1 MIDKLLKRKETVG
14 FFCFIIGFG
23 FVVMLFHRPIS
34 SQVSLALSPAEFDDK
49 EVRVD
54 GKCYK
59 YRVED
64 ASCEITSTK

>member
-14 FFCFIIGFG
+14 LFGFIIGFG
-23 FVVMLFHRPIS
+23 LVVMMLHHPIKS
-34 SQVSLALSPAEFDDK
+34 ERMLALSPDKFEGK
-49 EVRVD
+49 EVKAD

-64 ASCEITSTK
+64 ASCEITSSK

>member
-14 FFCFIIGFG
+14 FFAFLIGFG
-23 FVVMLFHRPIS
+23 LVVMALHRPIS
-34 SQVSLALSPAEFDDK
+34 SQRVLAMSPADFEDK
-49 EVRVD
+49 VVKAD

-64 ASCEITSTK
+64 ASCEITSSK

>member
-1 MIDKLLKRKETVG
+1 MEKILRNPKSQNMFAFL
-14 FFCFIIGFG
+14 IGFG
-23 FVVMLFHRPIS
+23 IVVMLFHRPIPIKTVLGIDPS
-34 SQVSLALSPAEFDDK
+34 KLDS

-64 ASCEITSTK
+64 CKCDL

>member
-14 FFCFIIGFG
+14 FFAFIIGFG
-23 FVVMLFHRPIS
+23 IVVMLLHHPIKTEK
-34 SQVSLALSPAEFDDK
+34 VLAITPDRFEGR
-49 EVRVD
+49 EVKAD

-64 ASCEITSTK
+64 ASCEIAPSK